1 VPEFETDKIDNE
13 QMTMLEKIRK
23 RIAPFFALLSP
34 ELSASHKQQRDVLLR
49 YYSSLSKLPIEALRR
64 NTKCPKLIQTRSRM
78 SNW

>member
-1 VPEFETDKIDNE
+1 VPKIDTGKIETE
-13 QMTMLEKIRK
+13 QVAKLEKIRK